1 MDETD
6 WGKFKDEFLSL
17 LKKVVPLLSGKSVLN
32 LFADGS
38 LCCYLRKLG
47 ARVIGI
53 DRGDAVQ
60 ERRGAEREDEPNP
73 DPYSFAD
80 LGKERFDLIFS
91 AMPFSAAAVAKMS
104 RSVARMINHEGFFSS
119 SHGIPYSPIDV
130 TFKSYSDV
138 LQRNW
143 LFITGLY
150 EANLL
155 DFILWSVSLR
165 PFYFPR
171 RRLPVSGIKP
181 QEGRRERIGK

>member
-104 RSVARMINHEGFFSS
+104 RSVARMINHEGFSLLHMASLIPQLMLPSKATPMFYKGTGFSS
-119 SHGIPYSPIDV
+119 PAFMRQI
-130 TFKSYSDV
+130 F
-138 LQRNW
+138 
-143 LFITGLY
+143 
-150 EANLL
+150 
-155 DFILWSVSLR
+155 
-165 PFYFPR
+165 
-171 RRLPVSGIKP
+171 
-181 QEGRRERIGK
+181 